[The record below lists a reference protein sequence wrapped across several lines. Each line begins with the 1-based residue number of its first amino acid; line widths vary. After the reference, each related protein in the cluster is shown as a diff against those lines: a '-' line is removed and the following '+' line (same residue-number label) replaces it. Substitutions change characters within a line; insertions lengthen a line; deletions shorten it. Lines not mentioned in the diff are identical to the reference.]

1 MYLLYS
7 LLLTF
12 AIFALLP
19 LFLFDA
25 LRHGKY
31 VAGLRERLG
40 GVPELDAGGRKK
52 IVWLHCVSVGETQ
65 AARPLARAL
74 IERFPTHAL
83 VVSTTT
89 LTGQKLAREVFRD
102 DAAAVFYFPF
112 DWALSVRRTL
122 RRIKPS
128 LVLVMETELWPRF
141 LRECERGG
149 VPVALVNGRISEK
162 SFKNYRRLGRFI
174 KSVTATLTLAVMQ
187 TEADAERIRAL
198 GLAPERVRV
207 SGNIKFDANTETGEQ
222 AVTAELRE
230 RFAFGD
236 DDRQPLIVAAST
248 HAPEEA
254 ITLDA
259 FKQTLGALDN
269 NKRPRLLIA
278 PRHPERFNEVAALLG
293 ASGLAWARR
302 SSAAKTTDAAC
313 DVVLLDSI
321 GELRGVYPLAAL
333 VFVGGSIAPTG
344 GHNVLEPA
352 AAARCIITGAH
363 TFNFSSIT
371 RDFLERDALIQ
382 LPALNERDAP
392 SALAQIFRELL
403 NTDERRH
410 RTGERARAALEQNRG
425 ATDKTIEYLAPM
437 FEQQRSEV
445 GGQRSVKI

>member
-19 LFLFDA
+19 LFLLDA

-31 VAGLRERLG
+31 VSGLRERLG
-40 GVPELDAGGRKK
+40 DAPEVKRNGRE

-65 AARPLARAL
+65 AARPLVRAL
-74 IERFPTHAL
+74 LERFPSHAL

-89 LTGQKLAREVFRD
+89 LTGQRLAREVFRD

-112 DWALSVRRTL
+112 DWAWSVRRSL
-122 RRIKPS
+122 RRLRPS
-128 LVLVMETELWPRF
+128 LVLIMETELWPRF
-141 LRECERGG
+141 LRECQRRG

-162 SFKNYRRLGRFI
+162 SFKGYRRLGGFI
-174 KSVTATLTLAVMQ
+174 KRVVGALALAVMQ

-198 GLAPERVRV
+198 GLASERARV
-207 SGNIKFDANTETGEQ
+207 SGNIKFDADAGTGEQ
-222 AVTAELRE
+222 AVTIELRE
-230 RFAFGD
+230 RFAFD
-236 DDRQPLIVAAST
+236 ETRPLIVAAST

-259 FKQTLGALDN
+259 FQKTCAALDSHR
-269 NKRPRLLIA
+269 RPRLLIA
-278 PRHPERFNEVAALLG
+278 PRHPERFNEIAALLE
-293 ASGLAWARR
+293 ASGLRWARR
-302 SSAAKTTDAAC
+302 SNPPGGSDHAC

-363 TFNFSSIT
+363 TFNFSSIM

-382 LPALNERDAP
+382 LPALADADAP
-392 SALAQIFRELL
+392 AALAQIFRELL
-403 NTDERRH
+403 NTDERRR
-410 RTGERARAALEQNRG
+410 RTGERARAALEESRG
-425 ATDKTIEYLAPM
+425 ATDATIKLLAPLL
-437 FEQQRSEV
+437 EQRSEIR
-445 GGQRSVKI
+445 G

>member
-1 MYLLYS
+1 MYVLYS

-19 LFLFDA
+19 LFLLDA

-40 GVPELDAGGRKK
+40 GVPEVDAGGRR

-74 IERFPTHAL
+74 LERFPSHAL

-89 LTGQKLAREVFRD
+89 LTGQRLAREVFRD

-112 DWALSVRRTL
+112 DWAWSVQRSL
-122 RRIKPS
+122 RKLRPS
-128 LVLVMETELWPRF
+128 LVLIMETELWPRF
-141 LRECERGG
+141 LRECHRRG

-162 SFKNYRRLGRFI
+162 SFKGYRRLGGFI
-174 KSVTATLTLAVMQ
+174 KSVVSTLTLALMQ

-198 GLAPERVRV
+198 GLPPERTRV
-207 SGNIKFDANTETGEQ
+207 SGNIKFDADTDTGEQ
-222 AVTAELRE
+222 AITTELRE
-230 RFAFGD
+230 RFAFD
-236 DDRQPLIVAAST
+236 DERPLIVAAST

-254 ITLDA
+254 VLLDA
-259 FKQTLGALDN
+259 FQRTRAALATSQ
-269 NKRPRLLIA
+269 RPRLLVA
-278 PRHPERFNEVAALLG
+278 PRHPERFNEVAALVE
-293 ASGLAWARR
+293 ASGLSWARR
-302 SSAAKTTDAAC
+302 SSPPQGDDRAC

-321 GELRGVYPLAAL
+321 GELRGIYPLAVL

-363 TFNFSSIT
+363 TFNFSSIV
-371 RDFLERDALIQ
+371 RDFLERDALVQ
-382 LPALNERDAP
+382 LPALSETDAP
-392 SALAQIFRELL
+392 AALAQIFRELL
-403 NTDERRH
+403 NTDERRRH
-410 RTGERARAALEQNRG
+410 TGERARAALEENRG
-425 ATDKTIEYLAPM
+425 ATDATLELLAPLL
-437 FEQQRSEV
+437 R
-445 GGQRSVKI
+445 

>member
-19 LFLFDA
+19 LFLIDA

-40 GVPELDAGGRKK
+40 DVPEPEAGGRK
-52 IVWLHCVSVGETQ
+52 IIWLHCVSVGETQ
-65 AARPLARAL
+65 AARPLARSLA
-74 IERFPTHAL
+74 ERFPTHAL

-122 RRIKPS
+122 GRIKPS

-141 LRECERGG
+141 LRECRRSG

-187 TEADAERIRAL
+187 SEADAERIRAL

-207 SGNIKFDANTETGEQ
+207 SGNIKFDADTETGEQ
-222 AVTAELRE
+222 AVNAELRK
-230 RFAFGD
+230 RFALGGNE
-236 DDRQPLIVAAST
+236 RPLIVAAST

-254 ITLDA
+254 ITLHA
-259 FKQTLGALDN
+259 FKQARATLDG

-278 PRHPERFNEVAALLG
+278 PRHPERFNEVAALLD
-293 ASGLAWARR
+293 ASGFSWARR
-302 SSAAKTTDAAC
+302 SSPPKTDDASC

-371 RDFLERDALIQ
+371 RDFLEHDALIQ
-382 LPALNERDAP
+382 LPALAEQDAP
-392 SALAQIFRELL
+392 SALAQMFRELL
-403 NTDERRH
+403 NTDERRR

-425 ATDKTIEYLAPM
+425 ATDKTIEYLASLI
-437 FEQQRSEV
+437 EQRSEV
-445 GGQRSVKI
+445 RGQR